1 MNFNNIN
8 SKHLSKKDFEDGRKS
23 WRAILL
29 KILKFSALLL
39 VPALMVLIL
48 DRVRYGLLHKDN
60 QNFINEVIDG
70 NGKLPAEI
78 DNHFLLLDLF
88 NRAELGLY
96 ILVIIFS
103 VFLLMPK
110 SLLKSFALS
119 MPVCFAGVVIGH
131 AASRTTAMR
140 EEFVQ
145 TYFIAIIAS
154 FTIVIIVNYFKKEK

>member
-1 MNFNNIN
+1 M
-8 SKHLSKKDFEDGRKS
+8 
-23 WRAILL
+23 L
-29 KILKFSALLL
+29 KVLKFSALLL
-39 VPALMVLIL
+39 VPAFTVLIF

-60 QNFINEVIDG
+60 QNFMTEVING
-70 NGKLPAEI
+70 NGRLPVGI

-96 ILVIIFS
+96 ILLIICS
-103 VFLLMPK
+103 VFLLRPK
-110 SLLKSFALS
+110 SILRTFALS

-145 TYFIAIIAS
+145 TYIVAIVAS
-154 FTIVIIVNYFKKEK
+154 FAVVVLVKYFKKVE